1 MIVKDGQYG
10 SQHRLVYTQC
20 NNAYFKVVAF
30 AKRSFLKKKEIK

>member
-20 NNAYFKVVAF
+20 NNAYFQSSGICKKILF
-30 AKRSFLKKKEIK
+30 KKKEIK